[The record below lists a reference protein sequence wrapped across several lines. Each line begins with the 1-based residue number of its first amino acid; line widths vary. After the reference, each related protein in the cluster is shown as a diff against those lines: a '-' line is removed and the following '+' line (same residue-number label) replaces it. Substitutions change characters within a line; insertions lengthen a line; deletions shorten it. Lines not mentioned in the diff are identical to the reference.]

1 MTDTV
6 FQPVTELSRA
16 INVRALDPV
25 TLTEAYFD
33 RIADVGRALNCFVT
47 LCRDRALADATDAK
61 QRAAEGRRLGSLDG
75 IPLGFKDNIDV
86 AGLPTSNG
94 FGGLSPIATTDA
106 EVVRRLRA
114 AGAVVLGKLNMHE
127 GALGAVTD
135 NPHFGPTTNPWRDG
149 FTPGGSSGGSGAAVA
164 AGLCAA
170 ALGTD
175 TGGSVRIPASYCG
188 VVGLKPSFGLIS
200 TRGVVP
206 LSLKLDHVGVLTRTV
221 EDAGLLL
228 TTMAGF
234 DPQCSESRRAPTT
247 TEIVSAAAGLQGL
260 RVGVMTNFEA
270 EAPAADIARCFKH
283 ALSRLQQLGAKPQEF
298 NLPGFDP
305 ARARRAVFTLV
316 QVGAALAHADAW
328 RLSPERFSTDM
339 QGLLAWGSK
348 ASALQLLKA
357 DRILDQAEIA
367 LEQCWDDF
375 DVIVSPTTPQ
385 VAFPFNQAPPANQ
398 GGFCVLA
405 NLAGCPAISVP
416 MGLDDSGLPL
426 GLQIVAAR
434 HKEQLVLRV
443 AHAFERAVALKLAP
457 PQPYGPTR

>member
-6 FQPVTELSRA
+6 FLPIADLSRA
-16 INVRALDPV
+16 IDEGAIDPV
-25 TLTEAYFD
+25 ALTTAYMD
-33 RIADVGRALNCFVT
+33 RISAVGRGLNCYVT
-47 LCRDRALADATDAK
+47 LCRDMALADAAAAK
-61 QRAAEGRRLGSLDG
+61 QRAITGRRLGPLDG
-75 IPLGFKDNIDV
+75 IPLGIKDNIDV
-86 AGLPTSNG
+86 AGFPTSNG
-94 FGGLSPIATTDA
+94 FGGPFPVATIDA

-114 AGAVVLGKLNMHE
+114 AGAVILGKLNMHE
-127 GALGAVTD
+127 GALGGVTN

-228 TTMAGF
+228 TAIAGF
-234 DPQCSESRRAPTT
+234 DPQCSESRRAPPAGQA
-247 TEIVSAAAGLQGL
+247 VLAAADLQGL
-260 RVGVMTNFEA
+260 RLGVMTNFAA
-270 EAPAADIARCFKH
+270 EAPTADIARCFGH
-283 ALSRLQQLGAKPQEF
+283 ALSQLLQLGAVVQEF
-298 NLPGFDP
+298 DLPGYDP

-316 QVGAALAHADAW
+316 QIGAALAHGDAW
-328 RLSPERFSTDM
+328 VKSPERFSPAM
-339 QGLLAWGSK
+339 QELLAWGSK

-357 DRILDQAEIA
+357 DRIQEQAVFA
-367 LEQCWDDF
+367 LEQCWDDV

-385 VAFPFNQAPPANQ
+385 AAFPFSQQPPANQ
-398 GGFCVLA
+398 GSFCVLA

-434 HKEQLVLRV
+434 HQEQRVLRV
-443 AHAFERAVALKLAP
+443 ARAFERAAALKLAP
-457 PQPYGPTR
+457 PLLYGPAR